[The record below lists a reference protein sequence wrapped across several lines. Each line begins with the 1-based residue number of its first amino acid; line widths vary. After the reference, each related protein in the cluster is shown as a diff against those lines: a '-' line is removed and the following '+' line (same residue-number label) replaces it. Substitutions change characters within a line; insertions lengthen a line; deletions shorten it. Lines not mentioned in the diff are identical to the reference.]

1 MGNSRDPSGGF
12 RTNKT
17 TTLRLRSVTCHLLW
31 MGFWYAC
38 LLSTSSVMWTDN
50 NPASL
55 GASDPWHPWA
65 GNVQRRVDTLPLC
78 KVRELRPWLVRHP
91 TVVHNTFAYRDPVC
105 AAWVIALPRP
115 SGKFYS
121 FRSLIVIF
129 LFWIRRKAHI
139 ADFWFQDDESF
150 MNSPQ
155 SCSFLFPVSCRLWH
169 RAGVFLSSVV
179 METATVEWTAYR
191 QPCRRLRHLK
201 AEAVTSDPSA
211 LPPTLTLTL
220 LWFLCFT
227 PLPRNLT
234 LVLSLDSSCSP
245 KMIIETPLWPG
256 AM

>member
-1 MGNSRDPSGGF
+1 M
-12 RTNKT
+12 
-17 TTLRLRSVTCHLLW
+17 
-31 MGFWYAC
+31 
-38 LLSTSSVMWTDN
+38 
-50 NPASL
+50 PASCPHP
-55 GASDPWHPWA
+55 PWYGPTIILHHWVP
-65 GNVQRRVDTLPLC
+65 RTPDTLGLETFKEEMSPFPCVKWGNGGPGLSGI
-78 KVRELRPWLVRHP
+78 L
-91 TVVHNTFAYRDPVC
+91 HNTFAYRDPIY
-105 AAWVIALPRP
+105 AAWIIALPR
-115 SGKFYS
+115 SLGKFYS

-129 LFWIRRKAHI
+129 LFWIRRKGHI

-150 MNSPQ
+150 MNYPQ
-155 SCSFLFPVSCRLWH
+155 SCSFLFPVSCCLWH
-169 RAGVFLSSVV
+169 RAVVFLSSVV

-211 LPPTLTLTL
+211 LPPTLTFAP

-245 KMIIETPLWPG
+245 KMIIETLLWPG